1 MREAIVIST
10 RAIGGF
16 SDDEFYE
23 FCQDNPDLT
32 FERDANGKIILMPN
46 TGGKTGRLN
55 SELNF
60 QLVSWN
66 KAHKL
71 GVTFDSSTTFR
82 LPSTAMRSPDAAWTA
97 QARWD
102 GLSAKEQE
110 QFPPLCP
117 DFVIELRSRTDS
129 LPGLQKKMQEWIK
142 NGCRLAWL
150 IDTKGQVVYLYRP
163 GKDVQKISFFDTA
176 LSGEEVLPGF
186 QLNLS
191 ELA

>member
-16 SDDEFYE
+16 SDDEFYH
-23 FCQDNPDLT
+23 FCLDNPDLT
-32 FERDANGKIILMPN
+32 FERDSDGQIILMPN

-66 KAHKL
+66 RTHKL
-71 GVTFDSSTTFR
+71 GVTFDFSTTFR
-82 LPSTAMRSPDAAWTA
+82 LPNTAMRSPDAAWIASERWKELTA
-97 QARWD
+97 R
-102 GLSAKEQE
+102 EQE

-129 LPGLQKKMQEWIK
+129 LTGLQKKMQEWME

-150 IDTKGQVVYLYRP
+150 IDTKGQATYVYRP
-163 GKDVQKISFFDTA
+163 GKEVQKIASFDTT
-176 LSGEEVLPGF
+176 LSGEEVLPDFG
-186 QLNLS
+186 LDLR
-191 ELA
+191 ELK